1 MHCESNIA
9 SSSRTV
15 RRRLKFHGYT
25 KRKVKKTLTINT
37 TNRKRRISWCRQKLH
52 WTLNNHWKSVIF
64 SDETQV
70 KTNSQSRVSVW
81 RKPDE
86 VWRPECLGQRGGRCL
101 SVMFWGCVTYHGVG
115 TLEPVLGNIDS
126 EKYILVECLD
136 QNVWPVIA
144 KNFPDGGYIFL
155 EDNAPVHT

>member
-1 MHCESNIA
+1 
-9 SSSRTV
+9 
-15 RRRLKFHGYT
+15 
-25 KRKVKKTLTINT
+25 
-37 TNRKRRISWCRQKLH
+37 
-52 WTLNNHWKSVIF
+52 
-64 SDETQV
+64 
-70 KTNSQSRVSVW
+70 
-81 RKPDE
+81 
-86 VWRPECLGQRGGRCL
+86 
-101 SVMFWGCVTYHGVG
+101 MFWGCVTYHGVG